1 MTPEHFATICSVV
14 AFDDGNGQAESLTLK
29 LPVFLH
35 ANLDR
40 VLHWLTDESL
50 TRYMQDFV
58 QVACAY
64 ISMYDHGNIPENL
77 LEKLEKVIEVNAL
90 NLDVH

>member
-1 MTPEHFATICSVV
+1 M
-14 AFDDGNGQAESLTLK
+14 AFDDADGQADILTLK

-50 TRYMQDFV
+50 SRYMQDFV
-58 QVACAY
+58 HVTCAY
-64 ISMYDHGNIPENL
+64 ISMYDQGNVPEDL
-77 LEKLEKVIEVNAL
+77 LEKLEKVVEVNAL
-90 NLDVH
+90 NIDVN